1 MAVVCVAAAAVAD
14 NRLRQGDT
22 AFLFFVILCSMKK
35 LIVILVL
42 LVIALGAAIWYL
54 KFVGVTHEEIYEA
67 VTDESLR
74 IQSAVDDRYQK
85 LDRKLDRIE
94 GKLDK
99 LLGIANRPLPDGMR
113 RAE

>member
-1 MAVVCVAAAAVAD
+1 
-14 NRLRQGDT
+14 
-22 AFLFFVILCSMKK
+22 MKK
-35 LIVILVL
+35 RIVILIL
-42 LVIALGAAIWYL
+42 LVIVLGAAVWYL

-67 VTDESLR
+67 VTEESAKV
-74 IQSAVDDRYQK
+74 QAVVDDRYQK

-99 LLGIANRPLPDGMR
+99 LLEIANRPLPDGMQ

>member
-1 MAVVCVAAAAVAD
+1 
-14 NRLRQGDT
+14 
-22 AFLFFVILCSMKK
+22 MKK

-54 KFVGVTHEEIYEA
+54 KFAGVTHEEIYEA
-67 VTDESLR
+67 VTEESAKV
-74 IQSAVDDRYQK
+74 QSVVDDRYQK
-85 LDRKLDRIE
+85 LDKKLDRIE

-99 LLGIANRPLPDGMR
+99 LLEIANRPLPDAMQ